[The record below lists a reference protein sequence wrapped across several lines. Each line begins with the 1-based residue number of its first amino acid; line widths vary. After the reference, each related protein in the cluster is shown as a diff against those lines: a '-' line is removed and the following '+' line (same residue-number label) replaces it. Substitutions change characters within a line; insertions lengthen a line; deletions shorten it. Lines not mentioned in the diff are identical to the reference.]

1 MPLGVPIEQLLAL
14 SVGATVTILGEF
26 YWKRRQTTRRKQEV
40 IHALD
45 RLAAQFLR
53 EAGAAQAQRRECR
66 PGGEFFQAL
75 TAVESQLR
83 ALFSPAAW
91 RAYRAL
97 QSMIPAPVRGSLVI
111 PDFAH
116 ARTELLALLRQET

>member
-14 SVGATVTILGEF
+14 SVGAAATILAEYF
-26 YWKRRQTTRRKQEV
+26 WRRRQQARRKRAV
-40 IHALD
+40 IEELD
-45 RLAAQFLR
+45 RLAAHFLR

-97 QSMIPAPVRGSLVI
+97 QSMIPAPVRGSLTI

>member
-1 MPLGVPIEQLLAL
+1 MPVGVPIEQILAL
-14 SVGATVTILGEF
+14 SVGAAGTILGEF
-26 YWKRRQTTRRKQEV
+26 LWKRRQKTRQKREV
-40 IHALD
+40 IQEID

-66 PGGEFFQAL
+66 PTGEFFQAL

-91 RAYRAL
+91 QAYQAL
-97 QSMIPAPVRGSLVI
+97 QGMIPAPVRGGLVL
-111 PDFAH
+111 PDFVQ
-116 ARTELLALLRQET
+116 ARTKLLAMLRQET